1 MTTLEETYRRLEAE
15 AEEKRRAK
23 MRRQPLLLVGLVGA
37 LVLGIGIT
45 AAIDLRRLATPGG
58 TALTWTQAA
67 VFGDC
72 DDYLEYSVADGLQD
86 TRSPEQLCR
95 DLRSATA
102 DARATSATIGLT
114 LGQVQERGDR
124 AEVAVTLVRDRRPQ
138 EVRMRLVRTDD
149 RWRVVRDTAACAVVG
164 CA

>member
-15 AEEKRRAK
+15 AEAKRRAK
-23 MRRQPLLLVGLVGA
+23 MARQPLLLVGLVGA
-37 LVLGIGIT
+37 LVLGIGVT

-72 DDYLEYSVADGLQD
+72 DDYLGYSVADGLAD
-86 TRSPEQLCR
+86 TRTPEQLCR

-102 DARATSATIGLT
+102 QARATSATIGLT
-114 LGQVQERGDR
+114 LDEVRERGDR
-124 AEVAVTLVRDRRPQ
+124 AEVTVTLVRDRQPR
-138 EVRMRLVRTDD
+138 EVRMRLVRDD
-149 RWRVVRDTAACAVVG
+149 GSWRVVRDAATCTSVG